1 MYFVLKNRPELK
13 VEAFCGFTLQQLGC
27 NTDDPYLDWS
37 VELEN
42 TPKRIPTK
50 AKPTTSTQEPE
61 RDPRVP
67 ITSTYKPDIAR
78 QEPDTVKILQ
88 LADLH
93 IDLWYRPGDPAD
105 CKNNILC
112 CRNTSVSKPYQSSQK
127 AGYFADNRKCDPP
140 LSLLELTL
148 QHLVETHKVRIL
160 KLSQESSQLRT

>member
-27 NTDDPYLDWS
+27 NTDDPYLDWN
-37 VELEN
+37 VELKGI
-42 TPKRIPTK
+42 PKRVHTK
-50 AKPTTSTQEPE
+50 LNFSEDPNREPRDSTPATY
-61 RDPRVP
+61 RDE
-67 ITSTYKPDIAR
+67 TAR
-78 QEPDTVKILQ
+78 QSAEPVKILQ

-112 CRNTSVSKPYQSSQK
+112 CRNESVSKPYQSSAI
-127 AGYFADNRKCDPP
+127 AGHFADNRKCDPP

-148 QHLVETHKVRIL
+148 QHLTETHKVRNC
-160 KLSQESSQLRT
+160 KS